1 MSKEFQYAINFTNAE
16 MLEDEKILGY
26 FYALN
31 EKLHAHIGN
40 RVHNKE
46 DLFQTA
52 SVLFL
57 SGNPVRNSYDST
69 KGSLKSLL
77 GTVWWRYLIK
87 AFNRTLRRY
96 AELFINEGDS
106 LIIKKIPTV
115 EIDLIDIDEVN
126 NLARRLQ
133 DRPHLVDLLW
143 KIWNRVP
150 FKEIVDSC
158 PKSKRTVYRWIEEI
172 KTEA

>member
-16 MLEDEKILGY
+16 MLEDEKILRY

-40 RVHNKE
+40 RVHNRE
-46 DLFQTA
+46 DFFQTA
-52 SVLFL
+52 AVLFL
-57 SGNPVRNSYDST
+57 SGTQIRDSYNST
-69 KGSLKSLL
+69 KGNLKSLL
-77 GTVWWRYLIK
+77 STVWWRCLIK
-87 AFNRTLRRY
+87 AFNRTFRRH

-106 LIIKKIPTV
+106 LIIKKIPSV

-126 NLARRLQ
+126 SLANRLQ

-172 KTEA
+172 KIEA